1 MALTS
6 RAQLRTRIASMLG
19 DLTTLTATVAGST
32 TQFIDTRTLTSNMEN
47 PRNRE
52 FIFIRHGNPAVFTND
67 GLIRRI
73 TNSDL
78 NAGWI
83 SFDALTAATAV
94 GDVGEMYN
102 FRGKGWLYDQYNNA
116 INQAIAEAYPLFK
129 QEYAEPVIGWST
141 TGHTLVVP
149 EGYEYVYAV
158 EYTED
163 DFVSWTPVPPATNP
177 WTSGWGLSANSQ
189 GGSDPKITIN
199 DPIYYTPLF
208 ATDLINDTVRMR
220 GYGPPQPLDADGDET
235 SINPEWL
242 CNKAASI
249 LCFSALDRDQGNAYR
264 AQRFD
269 QMAERHLSSIR
280 TRMPGSTKRVYAGAT
295 PP

>member
-116 INQAIAEAYPLFK
+116 INQAIAEAYP
-129 QEYAEPVIGWST
+129 
-141 TGHTLVVP
+141 
-149 EGYEYVYAV
+149 
-158 EYTED
+158 
-163 DFVSWTPVPPATNP
+163 
-177 WTSGWGLSANSQ
+177 
-189 GGSDPKITIN
+189 
-199 DPIYYTPLF
+199 
-208 ATDLINDTVRMR
+208 
-220 GYGPPQPLDADGDET
+220 
-235 SINPEWL
+235 
-242 CNKAASI
+242 
-249 LCFSALDRDQGNAYR
+249 
-264 AQRFD
+264 
-269 QMAERHLSSIR
+269 
-280 TRMPGSTKRVYAGAT
+280 
-295 PP
+295 